1 MSEPSLLP
9 GAQFGKYRIS
19 RLLGEGAMGAVYEAE
34 HGELRKRVAIKILG
48 ESVRK
53 HHEASTRFVRE
64 GEVAA
69 RVRHPHVVD
78 IADVGVE
85 QGLPYLVMEFL
96 DGEDLQARVQRGALG
111 LEETVDTLLPILSAV
126 QAAHDEG
133 IIHRD
138 IKPANI
144 YLARTRHGALQPKLL
159 DFGISKVAQAFG
171 GSDLTRTSSLL
182 GSPFWMAPEQVHGA
196 KYIDARSD
204 QYALGVVLYQCLTGS
219 LPFVRDDLYPL
230 LHAILNDPLTPPRAL
245 RAEIASELEAVILRA
260 MSRDAA
266 MRFPS
271 VLAFGQAL
279 LPFAS
284 GTVRAVWAPAFWG
297 EGHAGASSASAP
309 SPPSLVGAV
318 TGPGVSSVVGSQ
330 PGRPT
335 RRHVRLFALAL
346 VAVVGLSAT
355 AALTLRGRNG
365 ARGAAAASS
374 ATTKPAASSFAVQL
388 VTDPATAQIA
398 IDGQV
403 VGTGAFA
410 RTLEPD
416 GKDHVLRVS
425 ADGFLT
431 RELLFH
437 DAPPPSKVTLERPA
451 APADSPRA
459 REAEGVASSAP
470 SAPSVS
476 SASKTVERARAVNPG
491 VAAAATVVPAASAG
505 PQPAVPPPPPPT
517 AVPAPTSA
525 ATTVLGN
532 NGITKVR

>member
-48 ESVRK
+48 ESLRK
-53 HHEASTRFVRE
+53 HHEAATRFVRE

-111 LEETVDTLLPILSAV
+111 VEEAIDALLPILSAV

-159 DFGISKVAQAFG
+159 DFGISKVAQAVG

-230 LHAILNDPLTPPRAL
+230 LHAILNDPLTPPRTL
-245 RAEIASELEAVILRA
+245 RAEIEPALEAVVLRA
-260 MSRDAA
+260 MARDAQL
-266 MRFPS
+266 RLPS

-284 GTVRAVWAPAFWG
+284 VTVRAVWAPAFAG
-297 EGHAGASSASAP
+297 QAGAAAATPSAP
-309 SPPSLVGAV
+309 TPPSLVGAV
-318 TGPGVSSVVGSQ
+318 TGPGVASAVRTQ
-330 PGRPT
+330 PGLPSRGML
-335 RRHVRLFALAL
+335 RAFAIAL
-346 VAVVGLSAT
+346 VAVVGL
-355 AALTLRGRNG
+355 
-365 ARGAAAASS
+365 AAAAALALRAKGGPREAAS
-374 ATTKPAASSFAVQL
+374 AASAASIATKPVASTFAIQV
-388 VTDPATAQIA
+388 VTDPASAQITL
-398 IDGQV
+398 DGQV
-403 VGTGAFA
+403 VGTGALA
-410 RTLEPD
+410 RTLEAD
-416 GKDHVLRVS
+416 GRDHVLRVS

-437 DAPPPSKVTLERPA
+437 DAPPPSKVTLEKGA
-451 APADSPRA
+451 APVETQRPKEPEPVAPKVLDRA
-459 REAEGVASSAP
+459 RV
-470 SAPSVS
+470 
-476 SASKTVERARAVNPG
+476 
-491 VAAAATVVPAASAG
+491 ASAG
-505 PQPAVPPPPPPT
+505 PSVVATSVPAAGAAPTAVAAPPPPPPT
-517 AVPAPTSA
+517 AAPPP
-525 ATTVLGN
+525 TTAPPPVLGN